1 MLPTALRLAASWSWT
16 VANCALPIV
25 PLLDLS
31 WIETVAFV
39 FGTIPVSDRFDF
51 SRAGYSAL

>member
-1 MLPTALRLAASWSWT
+1 
-16 VANCALPIV
+16 V